1 MNFGI
6 KLRKSQLKLNK
17 KYAVVI
23 IFNKNGG
30 GPKFFLDMK
39 KLIFLFILAMVVS
52 GCAPAQQ
59 HLAHF
64 REDVERS
71 NKVAEKVFDYPYKD
85 VFVAIVQVLNDTGTV
100 IYEKDF
106 DNGVIL
112 AKNAIGY
119 ALGDFQQPSHNFGF
133 WLQDIGNGK
142 TNVTLRMVNV
152 QWPMGGTAEEE
163 FNLIKR
169 ELQIRAKLIK

>member
-1 MNFGI
+1 
-6 KLRKSQLKLNK
+6 
-17 KYAVVI
+17 
-23 IFNKNGG
+23 
-30 GPKFFLDMK
+30 MK
-39 KLIFLFILAMVVS
+39 KVIAFFVIAILMS

-64 REDVERS
+64 RQDVERT
-71 NKVAEKVFDYPYKD
+71 NKVAEKVFDYPYKE
-85 VFVAIVQVLNDTGTV
+85 VFLAIVQVLNDTVTV

-106 DNGVIL
+106 DNGIIL
-112 AKNAIGY
+112 AKNALGY

-133 WLQDIGNGK
+133 WLKDLGNSK
-142 TNVTLRMVNV
+142 TKVTLRMVNV

-169 ELQIRAKLIK
+169 ELEMRAKLKNE

>member
-1 MNFGI
+1 M
-6 KLRKSQLKLNK
+6 NK
-17 KYAVVI
+17 KQ
-23 IFNKNGG
+23 
-30 GPKFFLDMK
+30 
-39 KLIFLFILAMVVS
+39 LIVAWVMGILLLS

-85 VFVAIVQVLNDTGTV
+85 VFLAIVQVLNDTVTV
-100 IYEKDF
+100 IYVKDF
-106 DNGVIL
+106 DKGIIL
-112 AKNAIGY
+112 AKNALGY

-133 WLQDIGNGK
+133 WLKDLGNSTTK
-142 TNVTLRMVNV
+142 VTLRMVNV
-152 QWPMGGTAEEE
+152 QWPMGGTAGEE

-169 ELQIRAKLIK
+169 ELEMRAKLKNE